1 MTFCPTTE
9 ILGTYH
15 DGEID
20 VAAADDVRGHV
31 AICLRCQGELD
42 EMKALS
48 MAIAEDAESL
58 AVLPIEL
65 SRIQTTVRMSVRKTD
80 ARTSLRRTAA
90 FLGALA
96 ASVLIIATAWLVDL
110 ERTAAQSGSVGA
122 AVAVAPDWERLAS
135 TLRAEPRPGVTGDM
149 SPYSL
154 RYAVVVDWM
163 LRNHV
168 PSERKPW
175 EKPL

>member
-1 MTFCPTTE
+1 MTLCPTTQ
-9 ILGTYH
+9 ILSAYH

-20 VAAADDVRGHV
+20 VATADDVRGHV
-31 AICLRCQGELD
+31 AICRQCQGELD

-48 MAIAEDAESL
+48 MAITDDAEAL
-58 AVLPIEL
+58 GVLPIEL
-65 SRIQTTVRMSVRKTD
+65 WRIQSTVRMSIGKAD
-80 ARTSLRRTAA
+80 ASASLRRTAA
-90 FLGALA
+90 FLGAMA

-110 ERTAAQSGSVGA
+110 ERTAAQVDSVGA

-135 TLRAEPRPGVTGDM
+135 TLHTEPRPGIPGDM

-154 RYAVVVDWM
+154 RYAVAVDWM